1 MLAVVLDVDTGVD
14 DALALIFAV
23 RSPALRVRGVTCV
36 YGNTGVDRVVDNT
49 LRVLSVLGAVVPM
62 SAGGR
67 VSVPAPVS
75 VPVAVAAAVP
85 ALVPV
90 ARGAARPLS
99 GDIRPR
105 RRVHGRDG
113 MGDLG
118 LPPPNVAAGPVPAA
132 DLLTGAGTVLALG
145 PLTTLAGLGRER
157 LGRIGHLV
165 ISGGTRG
172 RDPNLEA
179 DPEAAAVVLA
189 AVPRV
194 TAYGPVFA
202 DVPIRRTD
210 AEALL
215 ASPDPGARLAGRLAE
230 YRLDRFGG
238 EAATLGD
245 AGAVAAVIRP
255 DLLRTR
261 RGELYGVEVELAE
274 AVDGEAARR
283 LFLETLAPRG

>member
-1 MLAVVLDVDTGVD
+1 MRSTADIGSSTDIVLDVDTGVD
-14 DALALIFAV
+14 DALALILAV

-49 LRVLSVLGAVVPM
+49 LRVLSVLG
-62 SAGGR
+62 
-67 VSVPAPVS
+67 
-75 VPVAVAAAVP
+75 VPVP
-85 ALVPV
+85 I
-90 ARGAARPLS
+90 ARGAAVPLTGDARP
-99 GDIRPR
+99 P

-118 LPPPNVAAGPVPAA
+118 LPPPGAATAPTSAF
-132 DLLTGAGTVLALG
+132 DLLASAETVIALG
-145 PLTTLAGLGRER
+145 PLTTLARLGRER
-157 LGRIGHLV
+157 LRRIGHLV
-165 ISGGTRG
+165 ISGGSRG

-179 DPEAAAVVLA
+179 DPEAAATVLA

-202 DVPIRRTD
+202 DVPLRRTD
-210 AEALL
+210 ADAML

-230 YRLDRFGG
+230 YQLNRFGG

-245 AGAVAAVIRP
+245 AGAVAVVIRP
-255 DLLRTR
+255 GLLRTR
-261 RGELYGVEVELAE
+261 RGRLYGAEVNLAE

-283 LFLETLAPRG
+283 LFLATVAGG